1 MVYKTKRKIPKAI
14 RQECWVRNFG
24 QTFKHKCYVN
34 WCSRKI
40 TCFDFEVGHNKP
52 ESKGGP
58 LKINNLRPI
67 CRQCNIGMGAKY
79 TIDEWRR
86 LKI

>member
-1 MVYKTKRKIPKAI
+1 MVKIKIPKAI

-24 QTFKHKCYVN
+24 EKFRHKCYVN
-34 WCSRKI
+34 WCHRKI

-52 ESKGGP
+52 ESKGGS
-58 LKINNLRPI
+58 LDLNNLKPI
-67 CRQCNIGMGAKY
+67 CRQCNIGMGNKY
-79 TIDEWRR
+79 TIDEWRL